1 MHKKKEE
8 ENSMA
13 RIYSIIFS
21 PKIKIDLNDKSKEEL
36 NDGKGEPKEVAK

>member
-1 MHKKKEE
+1 
-8 ENSMA
+8 MA

-36 NDGKGEPKEVAK
+36 NDGKGDDEPKEVSK